1 MSLKNFFTG
10 KTAVR
15 FWLNI
20 VLMLLVVI
28 TVPLVTFYMLDTFTR
43 HGEKIEV
50 PSVAGMSFQEAEKAL
65 KERGLVAAVADS
77 VYDKNAES
85 GAVIE
90 QLPRAGYEV
99 KGGRVIYLT
108 VAMKEAPMTRLPD
121 VVGLGSLREA
131 VSILQ
136 ALGFKLTPH
145 EEVEDK
151 PKNLVLG
158 VKQGS
163 REVQV
168 GEMLPRDNTLTLM
181 VGAGEKD
188 SVAVDSFL
196 TDFLIDEAI
205 APNELKSESD
215 NDIDIEL

>member
-50 PSVAGMSFQEAEKAL
+50 PSVAGMSFQDAEKAM

-85 GAVIE
+85 GSVI
-90 QLPRAGYEV
+90 
-99 KGGRVIYLT
+99 
-108 VAMKEAPMTRLPD
+108 
-121 VVGLGSLREA
+121 
-131 VSILQ
+131 
-136 ALGFKLTPH
+136 
-145 EEVEDK
+145 
-151 PKNLVLG
+151 
-158 VKQGS
+158 
-163 REVQV
+163 
-168 GEMLPRDNTLTLM
+168 
-181 VGAGEKD
+181 
-188 SVAVDSFL
+188 
-196 TDFLIDEAI
+196 
-205 APNELKSESD
+205 
-215 NDIDIEL
+215 